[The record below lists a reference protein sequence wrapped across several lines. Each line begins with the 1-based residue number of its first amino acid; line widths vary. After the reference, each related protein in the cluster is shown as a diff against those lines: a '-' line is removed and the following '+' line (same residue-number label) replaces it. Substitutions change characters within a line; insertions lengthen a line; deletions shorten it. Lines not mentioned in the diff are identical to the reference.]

1 MSSIPDLHR
10 AQAARQR
17 PQRAAA
23 AVLLLALLAG
33 CAAIGPQAGPA
44 TAGQKA
50 DPFETFNRKVFDF
63 NDAVDKAVLKP
74 AAEGYRRYV
83 PSLVR
88 TGIGNVFGNINDAW
102 SSVNNLLQG
111 KPSDAFNDWGRVLV
125 NTTIGIGGAFDV
137 ASEMG
142 LDKHYEDFG
151 QTMAVWGAGE
161 GAYLFWPV
169 IGPRTVRDTA
179 GFVVDSY
186 TDPVWY
192 IYPVDVRNTLVGV
205 RYIDQRAALLPTDK
219 IIEEG
224 ATDKYAYIRDAY
236 LQHRRN
242 AVYDGN
248 PPREAVLPNGK
259 APVELQST
267 PGSSRG
273 TK

>member
-1 MSSIPDLHR
+1 MFSVNEVLDTAIAKPV
-10 AQAARQR
+10 AQGYDYVT
-17 PQRAAA
+17 PLP
-23 AVLLLALLAG
+23 V
-33 CAAIGPQAGPA
+33 
-44 TAGQKA
+44 
-50 DPFETFNRKVFDF
+50 
-63 NDAVDKAVLKP
+63 KAVVGNFFSNIADLM
-74 AAEGYRRYV
+74 
-83 PSLVR
+83 
-88 TGIGNVFGNINDAW
+88 IGA
-102 SSVNNLLQG
+102 NNLLQG

-248 PPREAVLPNGK
+248 PPREAALPNGK

-267 PGSSRG
+267 PGSGRG
-273 TK
+273 AK